1 MITDTFLACT
11 SACALQ
17 SSCFF
22 WIKPI
27 MKNQHVYGGSIKK
40 TFFALKKEADFFRF
54 YRGFI
59 PALLKSSIGR
69 TSDITIYKYLQQHY
83 DKSKELSSIIG
94 GISSSTVKVVI
105 MPLDT
110 ISNTLQV
117 HGKNGYKHL
126 KGNFYRGT
134 IAYAIL
140 HSTNSALWLLNYS
153 YFKEHKPFINENL
166 NYIYTGLSSS
176 LVSDLVVNPLRVIKT
191 NKQAF
196 SNDKSYT
203 ELITRL
209 KGSFYRGFGIRL
221 ILNAFNSGL
230 FVLLWQNMEK
240 HISS

>member
-1 MITDTFLACT
+1 MIAETFMACT

-27 MKNQHVYGGSIKK
+27 IKNQHVYGGTIKE
-40 TFFALKKEADFFRF
+40 TFTALRKDVDIFRF

-69 TSDITIYKYLQQHY
+69 TSDITIYNYLQQKY
-83 DKSKELSSIIG
+83 DKNNELSSFLG
-94 GISSSTVKVVI
+94 GITSSVIKVAI

-117 HGKNGYKHL
+117 HGKYGYKHIR
-126 KGNFYRGT
+126 GNLYRGT
-134 IAYAIL
+134 FAYAGI
-140 HSTNSALWLLNYS
+140 HSLNSSLWLLNYS
-153 YFKEHKPFINENL
+153 YFKEHKPFKNENL
-166 NYIYTGLSSS
+166 NHIYTGLSCS

-196 SNDKSYT
+196 SNNKSYT
-203 ELITRL
+203 EITKRL
-209 KGSFYRGFGIRL
+209 KGSFYRGFSIRL
-221 ILNAFNSGL
+221 IFNALNSGL
-230 FVLLWQNMEK
+230 FVLLWKNIEK
-240 HISS
+240 GISS